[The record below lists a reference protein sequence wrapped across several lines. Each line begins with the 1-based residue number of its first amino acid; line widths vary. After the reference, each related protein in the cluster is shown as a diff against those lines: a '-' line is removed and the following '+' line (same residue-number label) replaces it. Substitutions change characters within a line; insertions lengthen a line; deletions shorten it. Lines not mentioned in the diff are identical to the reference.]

1 MDNNDVIAF
10 QMQQPFIQEEAIRV
24 SDARIEHIT
33 RSNSRNGLVTIS
45 YDDRVNRRFNELV
58 VLVVS
63 PQTAIQSTSGRRVD
77 LNDLRVGM
85 RVNAI
90 FSSRMTRS
98 IPPQAAAFLIVV
110 NDRRERNEVTEGS
123 VIDVNLRNRT
133 LEIRESGRGRIQE
146 IEQRCDCDSD
156 SDRDRDRNRI
166 RFQVT
171 NSTRIEDR
179 RGRRIGLSDIRRND
193 RVRVEF
199 RVVREPRRPDRNVA
213 IFIQVL

>member
-1 MDNNDVIAF
+1 MDNDITAF
-10 QMQQPFIQEEAIRV
+10 QMQQPFSQEEAIRV
-24 SDARIEHIT
+24 SNARIEHIT
-33 RSNSRNGLVTIS
+33 RSSSRNGFVTIS
-45 YDDRVNRRFNELV
+45 YDDRVNRRFNVLV
-58 VLVVS
+58 TLVVS
-63 PQTAIQSTSGRRVD
+63 PTTVIQSTTGRRVD

-110 NDRRERNEVTEGS
+110 LERREQNEVTEGS
-123 VIDVNLRNRT
+123 VTDVNLRNRT
-133 LEIRESGRGRIQE
+133 LEIREAGRGRMQE
-146 IEQRCDCDSD
+146 IDERSFGR
-156 SDRDRDRNRI
+156 DRDRDRNRI
-166 RFQVT
+166 TFQVT

-179 RGRRIGLSDIRRND
+179 RGRRINLSDLRRND

-199 RVVREPRRPDRNVA
+199 RIVREPRRPDRNVA

>member
-1 MDNNDVIAF
+1 MDNDIISF
-10 QMQQPFIQEEAIRV
+10 QLQQPFRQEEAIRV

-33 RSNSRNGLVTIS
+33 RSSSRNGIVTIS

-58 VLVVS
+58 ALIVS
-63 PQTAIQSTSGRRVD
+63 PSTAIQSISGRRVD

-123 VIDVNLRNRT
+123 IIDVNLRNRT
-133 LEIRESGRGRIQE
+133 LDIRETRPGRVEFVDERFSGGPG
-146 IEQRCDCDSD
+146 
-156 SDRDRDRNRI
+156 RNRTT
-166 RFQVT
+166 FQIT

-179 RGRRIGLSDIRRND
+179 RGRRINLSNIRRND

-213 IFIQVL
+213 LFIQVL